1 MSDLSFRLMNL
12 TFKVV
17 DFFYPYIDKR
27 IQTFGIRDG
36 MTLVDYGCGPGRYTT
51 RFAWLVGDK
60 GKVYAVDIQELAI
73 QKVRE
78 KVTRMGLTNIETVLA
93 RGYDSGLPDEVADM
107 VFAIDMFFGIRNPKV
122 FLGEIKRIV
131 KKDGIL
137 VIDDGHQSRRE
148 TMRKI
153 EEAGQWNIIEETKD
167 HLICK
172 PK

>member
-1 MSDLSFRLMNL
+1 
-12 TFKVV
+12 
-17 DFFYPYIDKR
+17 
-27 IQTFGIRDG
+27 
-36 MTLVDYGCGPGRYTT
+36 
-51 RFAWLVGDK
+51 LVGDK